1 MRVLHTAD
9 WHLGRT
15 LEGRSRHEEHVRFVD
30 ELCDIVTREAIDMV
44 VIAGDIFDTINP
56 PSAAEELYCD
66 ALARL
71 GEGGRRAVVVIAG
84 NHDSP
89 DRLCAVAPLAQRHGV
104 TLFGYP
110 WDDPGVYAPAGN
122 RVRRV
127 ASGPGWAEIAVPGV
141 DHSAVVLALPYPSEA
156 RLGKVLADTVEEE
169 ELQPVYSAQVA
180 QLFGALAGNYRADTV
195 RLAASHLFVA
205 GGKESAD
212 SERPIQVGGAYT
224 VEPGAFPAA
233 AQYVALGHLH
243 RPQQMHGAHTLTRYA
258 GSPLAFS
265 FSEAGYAKSV
275 TVVDVLPNG
284 AAAVQE
290 IPIAAGKPLVRW
302 KADGGPEQV
311 AAWVAEGRDP
321 DAWIDLEL
329 HLTRSLEPLEIQAL
343 RRMHPG
349 FIHIRP
355 IISSGEAA
363 AARADR
369 VSETLEQ
376 RFIRF
381 YQRQKNTDAPP
392 PPELVR
398 LFLSLTNQSAD
409 AEVEA

>member
-30 ELCDIVTREAIDMV
+30 ELCDIVSHESIDMV
-44 VIAGDIFDTINP
+44 IMAGDIFDTVNP
-56 PSAAEELYCD
+56 PSAAEELYCE

-71 GEGGRRAVVVIAG
+71 GSNGRRAVVVIAG

-89 DRLCAVAPLAQRHGV
+89 DRLCAVAPLARRHGV

-110 WDDPGVYAPAGN
+110 WDDPGVYLPAGDS
-122 RVRRV
+122 VRRV
-127 ASGPGWAEIAVPGV
+127 ATGPGWAELTVPGV
-141 DHSAVVLALPYPSEA
+141 EHSAIVLALPYPSES
-156 RLGKVLADTVEEE
+156 RLGKVLADTISEA
-169 ELQPVYSAQVA
+169 ELQPLYSAQVA
-180 QLFGALAGNYRADTV
+180 QLFAALAGNYRSDAV
-195 RLAASHLFVA
+195 RLAISHLFVA
-205 GGKESAD
+205 GGKESSD

-243 RPQQMHGAHTLTRYA
+243 RPQQMHGAPALTRYA

-265 FSEAGYAKSV
+265 FSESGYTKSV
-275 TVVDVLPNG
+275 TVVDVVPSG
-284 AAAVQE
+284 PASIRE
-290 IPIAAGKPLVRW
+290 IPVRAAKPLVRW
-302 KADGGPEQV
+302 VAQGGPEEV
-311 AAWVAEGRDP
+311 ARWVETSRDR

-329 HLTRSLEPLEIQAL
+329 HLNRSLEPLEIQAL

-349 FIHIRP
+349 FINIRP
-355 IISSGEAA
+355 IITGGEAA

-369 VSETLEQ
+369 VAESLEQ
-376 RFIRF
+376 RFVRF
-381 YQRQKNTDAPP
+381 YQRQKNTTAPP

-398 LFLSLTNQSAD
+398 LFLSLANQSAE
-409 AEVEA
+409 AEVES